1 MAKLLMEGLLLEMKR
16 ASDLITV
23 HNKLPNGRDSIA
35 SLLEK
40 DIQDAEKA
48 IASGDVIQ
56 MLICFKSLKFSE
68 IINN

>member
-1 MAKLLMEGLLLEMKR
+1 MAKILMEGLLLEIKR

-23 HNKLPNGRDSIA
+23 YNKLPNRRDSIA

-48 IASGDVIQ
+48 IASGDVIK